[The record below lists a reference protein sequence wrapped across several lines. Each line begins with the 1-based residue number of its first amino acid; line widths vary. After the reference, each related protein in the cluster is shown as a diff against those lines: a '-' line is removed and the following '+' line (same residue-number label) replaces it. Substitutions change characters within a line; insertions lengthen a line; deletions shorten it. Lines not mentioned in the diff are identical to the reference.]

1 MSMLSVLRKIV
12 QEVSTAPDLESV
24 LDLIVRRIQ
33 RAMRTEVCS
42 IFLLDPTR
50 QRYVLRATQG
60 LNQEAVGRVSLSMT
74 EGIVGQVGQRAEPI
88 NLEDAFTHPAFH
100 YLQSTGEERYHAF
113 LGVPIIHHRSV
124 LGVLVVQQH
133 DLRRFD
139 ESEEAFLVTVSAQ
152 LAGVI
157 AHAEA
162 TGSIN
167 PEQHPQAAARV
178 VHDRRFDGVAA
189 APGVA
194 IGTVVVATL
203 DAELETVPDK
213 PPRDLE
219 QELHRLKMAMEAV
232 RDDIRTAGR
241 SLAKRLKSDEQ
252 ALFDAYLRMLDD
264 PGLTCEIEAR
274 IRAGNWA
281 QGALRA
287 VILDHVRQF
296 NAMEDA
302 YLRERATDVRDLG
315 RRILSYLQECA
326 GPMEV
331 DYPDDSILVADE
343 LSPAMLG
350 MVPEEKLV
358 GLVSV
363 TGSGNSHAA
372 IMARSIGIPTVM
384 GVLDLPFTRLEGR
397 RVIVDGYSGRVYV
410 NPSEQLLA
418 AFREVMREEQ
428 LVAAELEGLR
438 DLPAETT
445 DGYRMPLWVNTGL
458 VADVTR
464 SLERG
469 AEGIGLYRTEIPF
482 MIRDF
487 FPSEQEQLQ
496 SYRTQ
501 LEAFAPRPVTMRTL
515 DIGGD
520 KALPYFPI
528 EEDNPF
534 LGWRGIRVTLDHPEI
549 FLVQVRAMLRASE
562 GLDNLRIMLPMVT
575 SVHEV
580 EEALRQIERAL
591 AELQE
596 EGYAIERPMVG
607 VMVEV
612 PAAVYQ
618 VRRFARAVDFISVGS
633 NDLTQY
639 LLAVDRNNPRV
650 AGLYAPYHPAVL
662 RALHYIARETRKEGK
677 PVSICG
683 EMAADPGGALLLMAM
698 GYDVLSMNA
707 NNLPRIKSAIRAV
720 SLAGAQSLLG
730 QVLRMD
736 DAEQIHHHL
745 RRTLKQLGL
754 GQLTR
759 PRLPDQQEP
768 AEDDPD
774 CSDGG

>member
-1 MSMLSVLRKIV
+1 MGMLSVLRKIV
-12 QEVSTAPDLESV
+12 QEVSTAQDLESV
-24 LDLIVRRIQ
+24 LDLTVRRIQ
-33 RAMRTEVCS
+33 RAMKTEVCS
-42 IFLLDPTR
+42 IFLLDAAQ

-60 LNQEAVGRVSLSMT
+60 LNQEAVGKVSLSMT
-74 EGIVGQVGQRAEPI
+74 EGIVGHVGQRAEPV
-88 NLEDAFTHPAFH
+88 NLEDAFRHPAFH

-113 LGVPIIHHRSV
+113 LGVPIIHQRNV

-152 LAGVI
+152 LAGII

-162 TGSIN
+162 TGSVS
-167 PEQHPQAAARV
+167 PETHPQAPSRV

-189 APGVA
+189 ASGVA
-194 IGTVVVATL
+194 IGTVVVATI

-213 PPRDLE
+213 VPQDPEQELRDLE
-219 QELHRLKMAMEAV
+219 AALEAV
-232 RDDIRTAGR
+232 RDDIRTAGH
-241 SLAKRLKSDEQ
+241 SLAQRLKSDEQ
-252 ALFDAYLRMLDD
+252 ALFDVYLRMLDD
-264 PGLTCEIEAR
+264 PALKQEIEAH

-281 QGALRA
+281 QGALRE
-287 VILDHVRQF
+287 VILGHAKQF

-315 RRILSYLQECA
+315 RRILSYLQENA

-331 DYPDDSILVADE
+331 EYPADSILIADE

-350 MVPEEKLV
+350 MVPEHKLV

-384 GVLDLPFTRLEGR
+384 GVVDLPFTRLEGR
-397 RVIVDGYSGRVYV
+397 QVIVDGYSGRVYV
-410 NPSEQLLA
+410 NPSEQLLE
-418 AFREVMREEQ
+418 AFRDVMREDR
-428 LVAAELEGLR
+428 LVAAGLEGLR

-458 VADVTR
+458 VADITR

-496 SYRTQ
+496 SYRSQ
-501 LEAFAPRPVTMRTL
+501 LEAFSPRPVTMRTL

-562 GLDNLRIMLPMVT
+562 GLNNLRIMLPMVT

-580 EEALRQIERAL
+580 EEAKRQIDRAL
-591 AELQE
+591 TELLD
-596 EGYAIERPMVG
+596 EGYEVERPMVG

-618 VRRFARAVDFISVGS
+618 VRRFARIVDFISVGS

-662 RALHYIARETRKEGK
+662 RALQYIARETRKEGK

-683 EMAADPGGALLLMAM
+683 EMAAEPGGALLLMAM
-698 GYDVLSMNA
+698 GYEVLSMNS
-707 NNLPRIKSAIRAV
+707 NNIPRVKSAIRGV
-720 SLAGAQSLLG
+720 SLARAQSLLS

-736 DAEQIHHHL
+736 DAEEIHNFL
-745 RRTLKQLGL
+745 RRTLKHLGL

-759 PRLPDQQEP
+759 PRLPDQKGS
-768 AEDDPD
+768 AEADADD
-774 CSDGG
+774 SAAS

>member
-12 QEVSTAPDLESV
+12 QEVSAAPDLESV

-33 RAMRTEVCS
+33 RAMRTQVCS
-42 IFLLDPTR
+42 IFLFDPVH

-60 LNQEAVGRVSLSMT
+60 LNQEAVGKVSLSMT
-74 EGIVGQVGQRAEPI
+74 EGIVGQVGKRAEPI
-88 NLEDAFTHPAFH
+88 NLEDASRHPAFH
-100 YLQSTGEERYHAF
+100 YLQATGEERFHAF

-124 LGVLVVQQH
+124 LGVLVVQQMEH
-133 DLRRFD
+133 RRFD
-139 ESEEAFLVTVSAQ
+139 ESEEAFMVTLSAQ
-152 LAGVI
+152 LAGII

-162 TGSIN
+162 TGSVN
-167 PEQHPQAAARV
+167 MEPVASPDKTGTEKVPPVV
-178 VHDRRFDGVAA
+178 VHDKRFNGVAA

-194 IGTVVVATL
+194 IGEVVIATVT
-203 DAELETVPDK
+203 AELETVPDK
-213 PPRDLE
+213 PARGVERELE
-219 QELHRLKMAMEAV
+219 DFQAALESV
-232 RDDIRTAGR
+232 RDDLSTLGK
-241 SLAKRLKSDEQ
+241 SLAQRLRPEEQ
-252 ALFDAYLRMLDD
+252 ALFDVYLRMLDD
-264 PGLTCEIEAR
+264 TALRGEIEKR
-274 IRAGNWA
+274 IHQGQWA
-281 QGALRA
+281 QGALRD
-287 VILDHVRQF
+287 VILAQVQQF
-296 NAMEDA
+296 SRMEDA

-315 RRILSYLQECA
+315 RRILSYLQESA
-326 GPMEV
+326 GPVQMEC
-331 DYPDDSILVADE
+331 PDNAILIADE

-350 MVPEEKLV
+350 MVPEEKLA
-358 GLVSV
+358 GLIAVS
-363 TGSGNSHAA
+363 GSGNSHAA

-384 GVLDLPFTRLEGR
+384 GVVDLPFTRLEGR
-397 RVIVDGYSGRVYV
+397 KVIVDGYSGRVYV
-410 NPSEQLLA
+410 NPSEQLLE
-418 AFREVMREEQ
+418 AFERVIRDEQ
-428 LVAAELEGLR
+428 AVAAGLEGLK

-464 SLERG
+464 SLDRG

-496 SYRTQ
+496 SYRNQ

-562 GLDNLRIMLPMVT
+562 GLNNLRIMLPMVT
-575 SVHEV
+575 SLHEV
-580 EEALRQIERAL
+580 EEALRQIDRAVE
-591 AELQE
+591 ELQD
-596 EGYAIERPMVG
+596 EGYQVSRPPVG

-618 VRRFARAVDFISVGS
+618 VRRFARLVDFISVGS

-639 LLAVDRNNPRV
+639 ILAVDRNNPRV
-650 AGLYAPYHPAVL
+650 AGLYAAYHPAVL
-662 RALHYIARETRKEGK
+662 RALQYIARETRREGK

-698 GYDVLSMNA
+698 GYEVLSMNA
-707 NNLPRIKSAIRAV
+707 NNLPRVKSAIRGV
-720 SLAGAQSLLG
+720 SLVRAQSLLSR
-730 QVLRMD
+730 VLRMA
-736 DAEQIHHHL
+736 DAEEIHQYL
-745 RRTLKQLGL
+745 RETLKGLGL

-759 PRLPDQQEP
+759 PHLPNQQ
-768 AEDDPD
+768 
-774 CSDGG
+774 

>member
-1 MSMLSVLRKIV
+1 MLSVLRKIV
-12 QEVSTAPDLESV
+12 QEVSAAPDLESV

-33 RAMRTEVCS
+33 RTMKTQVCS
-42 IFLLDPTR
+42 IFLFDPVQ

-60 LNQEAVGRVSLSMT
+60 LNQDAVGKVSLSMT

-88 NLEDAFTHPAFH
+88 NLEDAARHPAFH
-100 YLQSTGEERYHAF
+100 YLQATGEERYHAF
-113 LGVPIIHHRSV
+113 LGVPIIHHRTV
-124 LGVLVVQQH
+124 LGVLVVQQVEH
-133 DLRRFD
+133 RRFD
-139 ESEEAFLVTVSAQ
+139 ESEEAFMVTLSAQ
-152 LAGVI
+152 LAGII

-162 TGSIN
+162 TGSVN
-167 PEQHPQAAARV
+167 MDTAEAVAGQADASESVPA
-178 VHDRRFDGVAA
+178 VHDKRFNGVAA

-194 IGTVVVATL
+194 IGTVVIATL
-203 DAELETVPDK
+203 TAELETVPDK
-213 PPRDLE
+213 PGRGVERERADFHAAL
-219 QELHRLKMAMEAV
+219 EAV
-232 RDDIRTAGR
+232 RDDLTTLGK
-241 SLAKRLKSDEQ
+241 SLAQRLKAEEQ
-252 ALFDAYLRMLDD
+252 ALFDVYLRMLDD
-264 PGLTCEIEAR
+264 SALRGEIERR
-274 IRAGNWA
+274 IEQGQWA
-281 QGALRA
+281 QGALRD
-287 VILDHVRQF
+287 VILAQVQQF
-296 NAMEDA
+296 SRMEDA

-315 RRILSYLQECA
+315 RRILGYLQESA
-326 GPMEV
+326 GPVQMEC
-331 DYPDDSILVADE
+331 PDNAILIADE

-350 MVPEEKLV
+350 MVPEEKLA
-358 GLVSV
+358 GLVAVS
-363 TGSGNSHAA
+363 GSGNSHAA

-384 GVLDLPFTRLEGR
+384 GVVDLPFTRLDGR
-397 RVIVDGYSGRVYV
+397 KVIVDGYSGRIYV
-410 NPSEQLLA
+410 NPSERLLE
-418 AFREVMREEQ
+418 AFERVIRDEQ
-428 LVAAELEGLR
+428 AVAAGLEELR

-496 SYRTQ
+496 SYRSQ

-528 EEDNPF
+528 NEDNPF

-575 SVHEV
+575 SIHEV
-580 EEALRQIERAL
+580 EEALRQIDRAV
-591 AELQE
+591 AELQD
-596 EGYAIERPMVG
+596 EGYDIKRPPVG

-618 VRRFARAVDFISVGS
+618 VRRFARLVDFISVGS

-639 LLAVDRNNPRV
+639 ILAVDRNNPRV
-650 AGLYAPYHPAVL
+650 AGLYAAYHPAVL
-662 RALHYIARETRKEGK
+662 RALQYIARETRREGK

-698 GYDVLSMNA
+698 GYEVLSMNA
-707 NNLPRIKSAIRAV
+707 NNLPRVKSAIRGV
-720 SLAGAQSLLG
+720 SLVRAQSLLSR
-730 QVLRMD
+730 VLRMG
-736 DAEQIHHHL
+736 DAEEIHQYL
-745 RRTLKQLGL
+745 RDALKGLGL

-759 PRLPDQQEP
+759 PRLPNQL
-768 AEDDPD
+768 
-774 CSDGG
+774 

>member
-33 RAMRTEVCS
+33 RAMRTQVCS
-42 IFLLDPTR
+42 IFLFDPVR
-50 QRYVLRATQG
+50 KRYVLRATQG
-60 LNQEAVGRVSLSMT
+60 LNQEAVGKVSLSMT
-74 EGIVGQVGQRAEPI
+74 EGIVGQVGQRAEPV
-88 NLEDAFTHPAFH
+88 NLEDASRHPAFH
-100 YLQSTGEERYHAF
+100 YLQATGEERFHAF

-124 LGVLVVQQH
+124 LGVLVVQQIEH
-133 DLRRFD
+133 RRFD
-139 ESEEAFLVTVSAQ
+139 ESEEAFMVTLSAQ
-152 LAGVI
+152 LAGII

-167 PEQHPQAAARV
+167 IESAPELAEGDGSASPRPV
-178 VHDRRFDGVAA
+178 VHDKRFNGVAA

-203 DAELETVPDK
+203 AAELETVPDK
-213 PPRDLE
+213 PGRGVE
-219 QELHRLKMAMEAV
+219 RELNDFHAALEAV
-232 RDDIRTAGR
+232 RDDLVTLGK
-241 SLAKRLKSDEQ
+241 SLAQRLRPEEQ
-252 ALFDAYLRMLDD
+252 ALFDVYLRMLDD
-264 PGLTCEIEAR
+264 SALRGEIEQR
-274 IRAGNWA
+274 IEQGQWA
-281 QGALRA
+281 QGALRD
-287 VILDHVRQF
+287 VILAQVQQF
-296 NAMEDA
+296 SRMEDA

-315 RRILSYLQECA
+315 RRLLSYLQESA
-326 GPMEV
+326 GPVKMEC
-331 DYPDDSILVADE
+331 PDNTILIADE

-350 MVPEEKLV
+350 MVPEEQLSGMV
-358 GLVSV
+358 AVS
-363 TGSGNSHAA
+363 GSGNSHAA
-372 IMARSIGIPTVM
+372 ILARSIGIPTVM
-384 GVLDLPFTRLEGR
+384 GVVDLPFTRLEGR
-397 RVIVDGYSGRVYV
+397 KVIVDGYSGRVYV
-410 NPSEQLLA
+410 NPSEQLLE
-418 AFREVMREEQ
+418 AFTRVMRDEQ
-428 LVAAELEGLR
+428 AVAAGLEGLK

-496 SYRTQ
+496 SYRNQ

-528 EEDNPF
+528 DEDNPF

-549 FLVQVRAMLRASE
+549 FLVQVRAMLRAAE

-575 SVHEV
+575 SIHEV
-580 EEALRQIERAL
+580 EEAIRQIERAVV
-591 AELQE
+591 ELQE
-596 EGYAIERPMVG
+596 EGYAVKRPPVG

-618 VRRFARAVDFISVGS
+618 VRRFARMVDFISVGS

-639 LLAVDRNNPRV
+639 ILAVDRNNPRV
-650 AGLYAPYHPAVL
+650 AGLYAAYHPAVL
-662 RALHYIARETRKEGK
+662 RALQYIARETRREGK

-698 GYDVLSMNA
+698 GYEVLSMNA
-707 NNLPRIKSAIRAV
+707 NNLPRVKSAIRGV
-720 SLAGAQSLLG
+720 SLVRAQSLLNR
-730 QVLRMD
+730 VLRMG
-736 DAEQIHHHL
+736 DAEEIHQYL
-745 RRTLKQLGL
+745 RETLKGLGL

-759 PRLPDQQEP
+759 PKLPNQQ
-768 AEDDPD
+768 
-774 CSDGG
+774 

>member
-1 MSMLSVLRKIV
+1 MLSVLRKIV
-12 QEVSTAPDLESV
+12 QEVSTAPDLDSV

-33 RAMRTEVCS
+33 RAMKTEVCS
-42 IFLLDPTR
+42 IFLFDPAR

-60 LNQEAVGRVSLSMT
+60 LNQEAVDQVSLLPT

-88 NLEDAFTHPAFH
+88 NLEDASRHPAFH
-100 YLQSTGEERYHAF
+100 YLKATGEERYHAF
-113 LGVPIIHHRSV
+113 LGVPIIHHRSI
-124 LGVLVVQQH
+124 LGVLVVQQEEH
-133 DLRRFD
+133 RRFD
-139 ESEEAFLVTVSAQ
+139 ESEEAFMVTLSAQ

-162 TGSIN
+162 TGSVN
-167 PEQHPQAAARV
+167 AENHPQAQMKPQI
-178 VHDRRFDGVAA
+178 DRYFTGVAA
-189 APGVA
+189 SSGVA

-203 DAELETVPDK
+203 AAELETVPDK
-213 PPRDLE
+213 PARDIVAE
-219 QELHRLKMAMEAV
+219 REAFRAAVEAV
-232 RDDIRTAGR
+232 RDDIHTVSHNLSR
-241 SLAKRLKSDEQ
+241 RLRAEEQ
-252 ALFDAYLRMLDD
+252 VLFDVYLRMLDD
-264 PGLTCEIEAR
+264 QALVGEIEAR
-274 IRAGNWA
+274 IQAGNWA
-281 QGALRA
+281 QGALREVVLA
-287 VILDHVRQF
+287 QVRQF
-296 NAMEDA
+296 NSMEDT
-302 YLRERATDVRDLG
+302 YLRERASDIRDLG
-315 RRILSYLQECA
+315 RRILGYLQENA
-326 GPMEV
+326 GPPEIECEG
-331 DYPDDSILVADE
+331 DSILIADE

-350 MVPEEKLV
+350 LVPEEQLV

-363 TGSGNSHAA
+363 SGSGSSHAA
-372 IMARSIGIPTVM
+372 IMARAVGIPTVM
-384 GVLDLPFTRLEGR
+384 GVVDLPFTRLEGR
-397 RVIVDGYSGRVYV
+397 QVIVDGYSGRVYV
-410 NPSEQLLA
+410 NPSEKLLE

-428 LVAAELEGLR
+428 LVAAELEGLKL
-438 DLPAETT
+438 LPAETT

-464 SLERG
+464 ALQHG

-496 SYRTQ
+496 SYRSQ

-562 GLDNLRIMLPMVT
+562 GFNNLRIMLPMVT

-580 EEALRQIERAL
+580 EEALRQIDRAL
-591 AELQE
+591 VELQD
-596 EGYAIERPMVG
+596 EGYDVQRPLVG

-618 VRRFARAVDFISVGS
+618 VRRFARLVDFVSVGS

-639 LLAVDRNNPRV
+639 ILAVDRNNPRV
-650 AGLYAPYHPAVL
+650 AGLYAAYHPAVL
-662 RALHYIARETRKEGK
+662 RALQYIARETRKEGK

-698 GYDVLSMNA
+698 GYEVLSMNA
-707 NNLPRIKSAIRAV
+707 NNLPRVKSAIRGV
-720 SLAGAQSLLG
+720 SLARAQSLLNR
-730 QVLRMD
+730 VLRMD
-736 DAEQIHHHL
+736 DAEEIHRYL
-745 RRTLKQLGL
+745 RHTLKQLGL

-759 PRLPDQQEP
+759 PRLPHQP
-768 AEDDPD
+768 P
-774 CSDGG
+774 G

>member
-33 RAMRTEVCS
+33 RAMRTQVCS
-42 IFLLDPTR
+42 IFLFDPVR
-50 QRYVLRATQG
+50 KRYVLRATQG
-60 LNQEAVGRVSLSMT
+60 LNQEAVGKVSLSMT
-74 EGIVGQVGQRAEPI
+74 EGIVGQVGQRAEPV
-88 NLEDAFTHPAFH
+88 NLEDASRHPAFH
-100 YLQSTGEERYHAF
+100 YLQATGEERFHAF

-124 LGVLVVQQH
+124 LGVLVVQQIEH
-133 DLRRFD
+133 RRFD
-139 ESEEAFLVTVSAQ
+139 ESEEAFMVTLSAQ
-152 LAGVI
+152 LAGII

-167 PEQHPQAAARV
+167 IESAPELAEGDGNASPRPV
-178 VHDRRFDGVAA
+178 VHDKRFNGVAA

-203 DAELETVPDK
+203 AAELETVPDK
-213 PPRDLE
+213 PGRGVE
-219 QELHRLKMAMEAV
+219 RELNDFHAALEAV
-232 RDDIRTAGR
+232 RDDLVTLGK
-241 SLAKRLKSDEQ
+241 SLAQRLRPEEQ
-252 ALFDAYLRMLDD
+252 ALFDVYLRMLDD
-264 PGLTCEIEAR
+264 SALRGEIEQR
-274 IRAGNWA
+274 IEQGQWA
-281 QGALRA
+281 QGALRD
-287 VILDHVRQF
+287 VILAQVQQF
-296 NAMEDA
+296 SRMEDA

-315 RRILSYLQECA
+315 RRLLSYLQESA
-326 GPMEV
+326 GPVKMEC
-331 DYPDDSILVADE
+331 PDNTILIADE

-350 MVPEEKLV
+350 MVPEEQLSGMV
-358 GLVSV
+358 AVS
-363 TGSGNSHAA
+363 GSGNSHAA
-372 IMARSIGIPTVM
+372 ILARSIGIPTVM
-384 GVLDLPFTRLEGR
+384 GVVDLPFTRLEGR
-397 RVIVDGYSGRVYV
+397 KVIVDGYSGRVYV
-410 NPSEQLLA
+410 NPSEQLLE
-418 AFREVMREEQ
+418 AFTRVMRDEQ
-428 LVAAELEGLR
+428 AVAAGLEGLK

-496 SYRTQ
+496 SYRNQ

-528 EEDNPF
+528 DEDNPF

-549 FLVQVRAMLRASE
+549 FLVQVRAMLRAAE

-575 SVHEV
+575 SIHEV
-580 EEALRQIERAL
+580 EEAIRQIERAVV
-591 AELQE
+591 ELQE
-596 EGYAIERPMVG
+596 EGYAVKRPPVG

-618 VRRFARAVDFISVGS
+618 VRRFARMVDFISVGS

-639 LLAVDRNNPRV
+639 ILAVDRNNPRV
-650 AGLYAPYHPAVL
+650 AGLYAAYHPAVL
-662 RALHYIARETRKEGK
+662 RALQYIARETRREGK

-698 GYDVLSMNA
+698 GYEVLSMNA
-707 NNLPRIKSAIRAV
+707 NNLPRVKSAIRGV
-720 SLAGAQSLLG
+720 SLVRAQSLLNR
-730 QVLRMD
+730 VLRMG
-736 DAEQIHHHL
+736 DAEEIHQYL
-745 RRTLKQLGL
+745 RETLKGLGL

-759 PRLPDQQEP
+759 PKLPNQQ
-768 AEDDPD
+768 
-774 CSDGG
+774 